1 MKLKIKYA
9 NQAAKAIYENRE
21 KPLNWKDGDSGIDVS
36 YVDVQGRRCKIP
48 AGGTGM
54 VKTGIMCQLD
64 DTGSDRDSFNRI
76 SEYWPGDCWEIQVRG
91 RSGNNS
97 KGILTHIGTVDYG
110 YTGEIGVVLTNL
122 GKDDFI
128 IEPGDR
134 IAQLVVCPI
143 LKPEIVFVDGLE
155 KTDRGEKGFGSS
167 GK

>member
-9 NQAAKAIYENRE
+9 NQTAQMTYKNRE
-21 KPLNWKDGDSGIDVS
+21 KPLNWKKGDSGIDVS

-64 DTGSDRDSFNRI
+64 GFDSDN
-76 SEYWPGDCWEIQVRG
+76 WEIQVRG

-122 GKDDFI
+122 GKDDFY

-143 LKPEIVFVDGLE
+143 VKPEIAFVDGLE
-155 KTDRGEKGFGSS
+155 KTDRGDKGFGSS

>member
-9 NQAAKAIYENRE
+9 NQAAETIYKERE
-21 KPLNWKDGDSGIDVS
+21 KPLNWKEGDSGIDVS
-36 YVDVQGRRCKIP
+36 YVDIQGRRCKIP

-54 VKTGIMCQLD
+54 IKTGIMCQLD
-64 DTGSDRDSFNRI
+64 GADSDL
-76 SEYWPGDCWEIQVRG
+76 WEIQVRG

-122 GKDDFI
+122 GKDDFN

-143 LKPEIVFVDGLE
+143 AKPEIVMANEL
-155 KTDRGEKGFGSS
+155 KTTDRGDKGFGSS
-167 GK
+167 GIK

>member
-9 NQAAKAIYENRE
+9 NQTAQTIYQNRE
-21 KPLNWKDGDSGIDVS
+21 KPLNWKEGDSGIDVS
-36 YVDVQGRRCKIP
+36 YVDIQGRRCKIP

-54 VKTGIMCQLD
+54 VKTGIMCQID
-64 DTGSDRDSFNRI
+64 GADSDL
-76 SEYWPGDCWEIQVRG
+76 WEIQVRG

-97 KGILTHIGTVDYG
+97 KGILTHIG
-110 YTGEIGVVLTNL
+110 
-122 GKDDFI
+122 
-128 IEPGDR
+128 DR

-143 LKPEIVFVDGLE
+143 VKPEIVFVDGLE

>member
-9 NQAAKAIYENRE
+9 NQTAKTIYENRE
-21 KPLNWKDGDSGIDVS
+21 KPLNWKDGDSGMDVS
-36 YVDVQGRRCKIP
+36 YIDVQGRRCKIP

-54 VKTGIMCQLD
+54 LKTGIMCQLD
-64 DTGSDRDSFNRI
+64 GADSDL
-76 SEYWPGDCWEIQVRG
+76 WEIQVRG

-97 KGILTHIGTVDYG
+97 KGILTHFGTVDYG

-122 GKDDFI
+122 GKDDFY
-128 IEPGDR
+128 IEVGDR
-134 IAQLVVCPI
+134 IAQLVICPI
-143 LKPEIVFVDGLE
+143 AKPEVVLADELN

>member
-9 NQAAKAIYENRE
+9 NPVAQTIYKERE

-36 YVDVQGRRCKIP
+36 YVDIQGRGCIIP

-64 DTGSDRDSFNRI
+64 GADSDL
-76 SEYWPGDCWEIQVRG
+76 WEIQVRG
-91 RSGNNS
+91 RSGLNS

-122 GKDDFI
+122 GKEDFRI
-128 IEPGDR
+128 TPGDR

-143 LKPEIVFVDGLE
+143 SKPEIIIVDELE
-155 KTDRGEKGFGSS
+155 KTDRGDKGFGSS
-167 GK
+167 GVKG

>member
-9 NQAAKAIYENRE
+9 NQAAKTIYENRE
-21 KPLNWKDGDSGIDVS
+21 KPLNWKEGDSGIDVS
-36 YVDVQGRRCKIP
+36 YVDIQGRRCKIP

-54 VKTGIMCQLD
+54 IKTGIMCQIE
-64 DTGSDRDSFNRI
+64 GANS
-76 SEYWPGDCWEIQVRG
+76 DCWEIQVRG

-97 KGILTHIGTVDYG
+97 KGILTHLGTVDYG

-122 GKDDFI
+122 GKDDFN

-134 IAQLVVCPI
+134 IAQLVICPI
-143 LKPEIVFVDGLE
+143 QKPEIVFVDGLE

>member
-1 MKLKIKYA
+1 MKLKIKFA
-9 NQAAKAIYENRE
+9 NQTAQQTYKNRE
-21 KPLNWKDGDSGIDVS
+21 KPLNWKEGDSGIDVS

-54 VKTGIMCQLD
+54 LKTGIMCQLD
-64 DTGSDRDSFNRI
+64 GFDSDN
-76 SEYWPGDCWEIQVRG
+76 WEIQVRG

-110 YTGEIGVVLTNL
+110 YTGEIGVVMTNL
-122 GKDDFI
+122 GKDDFY

-134 IAQLVVCPI
+134 IAQLVICPI
-143 LKPEIVFVDGLE
+143 VKPEIVLVDELN

>member
-9 NQAAKAIYENRE
+9 SQKAQQIYKNRE
-21 KPLNWKDGDSGIDVS
+21 KPLNWKEGDSGIDVS
-36 YVDVQGRRCKIP
+36 YVDIQGRRCRIP

-54 VKTGIMCQLD
+54 LKTGIMCQLD
-64 DTGSDRDSFNRI
+64 GADSDL
-76 SEYWPGDCWEIQVRG
+76 WEIQVRG

-110 YTGEIGVVLTNL
+110 YTGEIGVVMTNL
-122 GKDDFI
+122 GKDDFY
-128 IEPGDR
+128 IEVGDR

-143 LKPEIVFVDGLE
+143 AKPEIISADELN